1 MSEAYA
7 SLLDRLAAAIAGLH
21 PERMIRIAI
30 DGVDGAG
37 KTTLADAL
45 APLVTAQGR
54 PTIRASVDDFHHPRA
69 VRYARGRYSPD
80 GFYLDSYD

>member
-1 MSEAYA
+1 MSESHAA
-7 SLLDRLAAAIAGLH
+7 LLSRLAILITSLH
-21 PERMIRIAI
+21 PERIVRVGI

-45 APLVTAQGR
+45 GPVVSGRGR

-69 VRYARGRYSPD
+69 IRYARG
-80 GFYLDSYD
+80 